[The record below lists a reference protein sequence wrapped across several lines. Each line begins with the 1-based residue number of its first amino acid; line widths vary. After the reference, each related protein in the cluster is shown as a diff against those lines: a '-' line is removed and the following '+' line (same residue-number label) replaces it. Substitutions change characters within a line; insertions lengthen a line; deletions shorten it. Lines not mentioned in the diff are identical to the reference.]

1 MPQLKKNP
9 DSIADAWRSHER
21 RWKENYFVYP
31 VVSRRSRGVSIG
43 IDLNPNK
50 VCNFDCIY
58 CQVNRKLPARISGV
72 DLERI
77 AEELDAILHAEQ
89 QGALYEEAPFNIL
102 APEDRGVRDI
112 AFSGDGE
119 PTLYPRF
126 EEVVRIAADAR
137 RRFDLDSA
145 KLVLLTNAAFLNR
158 EPVRSALALMDR
170 NNGEIW
176 AKLDAG
182 TEPYFRQV
190 NRSNIALD
198 RILDNILG
206 AARVRPLVIQTL
218 WLRFQGAAPSAEEI
232 EAYCGRLRRLIS
244 DGGQL
249 KAIHLYTIARDPAE
263 KNVCPLS
270 GEEMSD
276 IAATVK
282 SAVSVPVEAFL

>member
-1 MPQLKKNP
+1 MSQLKKKP

-21 RWKENYFVYP
+21 RWKENHFVYP
-31 VVSRRSRGVSIG
+31 VVSRRSRGLSIG
-43 IDLNPNK
+43 INLNPNK
-50 VCNFDCIY
+50 ACNFDCIY
-58 CQVNRKLPARISGV
+58 CQVNRGLSVGISEV
-72 DLERI
+72 DLEKI
-77 AEELDAILHAEQ
+77 TEELDAILHAEKL
-89 QGALYEEAPFNIL
+89 GFLYEEAPLNIL

-126 EEVVRIAADAR
+126 EDAVRIAAAVR
-137 RRFDLDSA
+137 LRFGLDSA
-145 KLVLLTNAAFLNR
+145 KLVLLTNAAYLNR
-158 EPVRSALALMDR
+158 DPIRSALALMDR

-182 TEPYFRQV
+182 TEAHFRKV
-190 NRSNIALD
+190 NRSNITLD

-206 AARVRPLVIQTL
+206 AARIRPLVIQTL
-218 WLRFQGAAPSAEEI
+218 WLRIQGTAPSTEEV
-232 EAYCGRLRRLIS
+232 EAYCGRLKRLIS

-263 KNVCPLS
+263 MDACPLS
-270 GEEMSD
+270 REEMNG

-282 SAVSVPVEAFL
+282 SSISVPVETFF